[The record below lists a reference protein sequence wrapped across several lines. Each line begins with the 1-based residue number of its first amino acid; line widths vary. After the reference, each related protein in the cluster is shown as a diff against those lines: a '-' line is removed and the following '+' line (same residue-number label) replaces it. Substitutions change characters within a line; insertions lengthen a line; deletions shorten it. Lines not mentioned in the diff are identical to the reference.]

1 MESHEK
7 RLAATPFVSAVS
19 LFSMSD
25 GQCLMAEFLH
35 LPSDILHQ
43 KGPSDEEPVPFWL
56 IEDGGPSYATAVIN
70 LTKGEVVWFMT
81 NGEA

>member
-35 LPSDILHQ
+35 LTSDILHQ
-43 KGPSDEEPVPFWL
+43 KGPSDEEPVPSVTSFCN
-56 IEDGGPSYATAVIN
+56 VN
-70 LTKGEVVWFMT
+70 LENWKIVCIFAPR
-81 NGEA
+81 N